1 MSDNELL
8 DMIYDLDKKSFMRSE
23 SSIYLHPN
31 IPMKKL
37 VNAIA
42 SYANYVNP
50 MDVMVLIDET
60 LFGSAKEGM
69 LLTQDHLYFKGF
81 LEDGKCFDLFDEID
95 EIETITGKEILI
107 NGHKVITFTQPPQQA
122 IKEFCDL
129 INDYIGFDEDYDE
142 DEITII
148 EVKESDSKDLKQN
161 ENKAVS
167 QNSEFLELLKSAT
180 LGDVDA
186 QFALGQYYISNNKKQ
201 DAIHWIKQAAQKEH
215 PHAVYLM
222 ATFYE
227 LGVSVEENQK
237 YAFELFKLAT
247 ILGFTPAI
255 YKFGYYL
262 FYGIVEED
270 KQLGLSYMERAAQQG
285 YADAENEIAVL
296 CIEGDYVKQDIQL
309 GLYWWE
315 RAAEHGSYVAQFN
328 LGLTFFRGELVGKD
342 YTRAFELLHLSAAQG
357 YSDAASAIGAMYLD
371 GLGVARNQEKAL
383 EWLLE
388 ALELDCHNKHA
399 MTLLYKVNLQ
409 QGVGGQNVFER
420 FTQCLK
426 LAAQENNAEAQNILN
441 SNVYKVQAS
450 FQSFRENTLDLKSK
464 IRERARA
471 EGLSLSEDEV
481 NKMVL
486 DLYNK

>member
-186 QFALGQYYISNNKKQ
+186 QFALGQYYIS
-201 DAIHWIKQAAQKEH
+201 
-215 PHAVYLM
+215 
-222 ATFYE
+222 
-227 LGVSVEENQK
+227 
-237 YAFELFKLAT
+237 YA
-247 ILGFTPAI
+247 
-255 YKFGYYL
+255 
-262 FYGIVEED
+262 
-270 KQLGLSYMERAAQQG
+270 
-285 YADAENEIAVL
+285 
-296 CIEGDYVKQDIQL
+296 
-309 GLYWWE
+309 
-315 RAAEHGSYVAQFN
+315 N
-328 LGLTFFRGELVGKD
+328 L
-342 YTRAFELLHLSAAQG
+342 
-357 YSDAASAIGAMYLD
+357 
-371 GLGVARNQEKAL
+371 
-383 EWLLE
+383 
-388 ALELDCHNKHA
+388 
-399 MTLLYKVNLQ
+399 NL
-409 QGVGGQNVFER
+409 
-420 FTQCLK
+420 K
-426 LAAQENNAEAQNILN
+426 
-441 SNVYKVQAS
+441 
-450 FQSFRENTLDLKSK
+450 
-464 IRERARA
+464 
-471 EGLSLSEDEV
+471 
-481 NKMVL
+481 
-486 DLYNK
+486 